1 MRPSHAPR
9 RAAVRRT
16 APARAPSEHHE
27 RRPPGARCDCVP
39 RVSLDEQRP
48 DPHRREPRGQVLGDP
63 LQQFGVPGAPP
74 QGVLGEVGEP
84 GPGQHG
90 HLPRPQHR
98 QSAVQPDGL
107 ADGDRDGAFVVRFLD
122 GQHHVAVDRVRPLGD
137 DHRRHGGP
145 DRHACRVA
153 TGGRTPPAPERA
165 DDQEVAPVRLLDQG
179 GGERPRVPVHL
190 DGDPGQGGA
199 GGLGQTVGDR
209 SGSLDRRVRTD
220 DPDPLDAVARTRHD
234 PPQGLV
240 VRHRG
245 VRGQR
250 HRRPSFV
257 HPDRPPPSQVLRG
270 RHTALRAPHGTP
282 GAGRGTGGGPGHVGW
297 CAARRR

>member
-1 MRPSHAPR
+1 
-9 RAAVRRT
+9 
-16 APARAPSEHHE
+16 
-27 RRPPGARCDCVP
+27 
-39 RVSLDEQRP
+39 VSLDEQRP

-74 QGVLGEVGEP
+74 QGILGEVGEP

-90 HLPRPQHR
+90 HLPRPEQR
-98 QSAVQPDGL
+98 QSPVQPDGL
-107 ADGDRDGAFVVRFLD
+107 GDGDRDGPFIDRFLD
-122 GQHHVAVDRVRPLGD
+122 GQHHVAVDRVRALGD
-137 DHRRHGGP
+137 DHGRHRRANR
-145 DRHACRVA
+145 DARRVA
-153 TGGRTPPAPERA
+153 AGCRTPSAPERP
-165 DDQEVAPVRLLDQG
+165 DHQEVTAVGLLDQG

-190 DGDPGQGGA
+190 DGDSGQGGTS
-199 GGLGQTVGDR
+199 GLGQAVGDR
-209 SGSLDRRVRTD
+209 PGALDRRVGTD
-220 DPDPLDAVARTRHD
+220 DPDPLDPAVRAGGD
-234 PPQGLV
+234 PPQRLV

-282 GAGRGTGGGPGHVGW
+282 GRAWGTGGGTGHIGSCAVRGW
-297 CAARRR
+297 